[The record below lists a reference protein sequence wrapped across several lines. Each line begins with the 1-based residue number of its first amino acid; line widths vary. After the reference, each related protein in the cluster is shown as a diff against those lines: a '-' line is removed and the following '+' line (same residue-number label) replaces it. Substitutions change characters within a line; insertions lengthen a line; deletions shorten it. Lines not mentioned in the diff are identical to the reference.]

1 MSGYLSAIF
10 NEVPNLGLF
19 IWGVITIDEPTL
31 LILEMGDQDDS
42 NSLWGQYRRSTSV
55 QSFVYILKFKVISA
69 KKNSCW
75 PYLT

>member
-42 NSLWGQYRRSTSV
+42 NSL
-55 QSFVYILKFKVISA
+55 
-69 KKNSCW
+69 
-75 PYLT
+75 